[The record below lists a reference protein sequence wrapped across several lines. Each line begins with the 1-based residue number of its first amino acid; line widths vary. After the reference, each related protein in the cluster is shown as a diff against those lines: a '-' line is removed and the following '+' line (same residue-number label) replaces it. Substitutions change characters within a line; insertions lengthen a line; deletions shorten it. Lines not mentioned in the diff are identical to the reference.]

1 MRSAQKLKFTKS
13 HVGVIESRD
22 MQFPTSSPSNR
33 DINTNRLH
41 KKYTIV
47 LNKTVLNSEGKKWDE
62 ISQWFKIK
70 VNINIMAVILHVPS
84 AWGSLGFVSRYVV
97 HACTS
102 PKGILKI
109 SSHLEEFPPTEIG
122 NQWIIS
128 NLSVNINLVYR
139 KKLFRRLRYYRER
152 PPCLLADVQKPC
164 DFL

>member
-1 MRSAQKLKFTKS
+1 MPRGDNEGRQTTAVRYSSDLWDLWQREQVRSAQKLKFTKS

-22 MQFPTSSPSNR
+22 MQFPTSPPSYR

-84 AWGSLGFVSRYVV
+84 AWGSLGFVSRYGV

-109 SSHLEEFPPTEIG
+109 SSHLEEFPP
-122 NQWIIS
+122 
-128 NLSVNINLVYR
+128 
-139 KKLFRRLRYYRER
+139 RRLAINE
-152 PPCLLADVQKPC
+152 
-164 DFL
+164 